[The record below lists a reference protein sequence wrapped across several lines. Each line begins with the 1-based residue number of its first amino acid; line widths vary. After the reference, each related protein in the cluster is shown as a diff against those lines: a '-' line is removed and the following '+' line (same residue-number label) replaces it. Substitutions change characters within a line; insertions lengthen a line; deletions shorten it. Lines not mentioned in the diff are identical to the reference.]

1 MPLLSID
8 QVLSRVQGT
17 AEPSHMWKSAMPL
30 TTPTPIQQH
39 ASFISSQASSLT
51 KQLRTPPRPSLSPI
65 TSATPSLTS
74 SPPSPPLT
82 NTDRPSLTQ
91 DAVVDDECRSLTPSL
106 RKERQ
111 RWKER
116 CPYSA
121 GLSKD
126 EDYDLHA
133 DADAENTCEDIHG
146 ARHSR
151 HGAVSLVDLPKYPII
166 SERQLAPAGAVGDG
180 SEHALSGSADVEDE
194 FAQFVED
201 VDTEAYFMRSSSPLS
216 SRRRKIRKTAAAFG
230 SDAVRISPVKKARKS
245 PNCEDEPVRR
255 SSRTRMRPLEYWKNE
270 RIVYNLVRDEER
282 GQAVPTIKSII
293 RASPEIN
300 EEVPESTKRK
310 SNPTPLETYSTP
322 TPVKTQR
329 AIESDVTSVINFIDV
344 SASEEIVTEVEEY
357 PSGERITRRV
367 AIPSTSLSYIAV
379 SNESSNFEF
388 VKTFEEEG
396 GFLATGVVRL
406 PTNAGSKGCRRTRAN
421 ALAFCVLEGT
431 VKVVLN
437 QEVAFKIQRSGHFL
451 VPRGNSYSLENVG
464 NEMAVLFYTQG
475 TDSFY
480 NVIQHQEET
489 VNKI

>member
-1 MPLLSID
+1 MPLVSID
-8 QVLSRVQGT
+8 QVLSRVQDT
-17 AEPSHMWKSAMPL
+17 AGQSQALKSAMPL

-39 ASFISSQASSLT
+39 ASFISSQESST
-51 KQLRTPPRPSLSPI
+51 KQLRTPPGLSLSPI

-82 NTDRPSLTQ
+82 NPDRPSLTQ
-91 DAVVDDECRSLTPSL
+91 DAVVYDE
-106 RKERQ
+106 
-111 RWKER
+111 WKER

-121 GLSKD
+121 SLSKD

-133 DADAENTCEDIHG
+133 DADTENTCGEIRG

-151 HGAVSLVDLPKYPII
+151 HGAGSLADLQKYPII
-166 SERQLAPAGAVGDG
+166 SDRQRMPGGAAGDRSECVLRG
-180 SEHALSGSADVEDE
+180 STYVEDV
-194 FAQFVED
+194 FAPFVED
-201 VDTEAYFMRSSSPLS
+201 VDTESLLS
-216 SRRRKIRKTAAAFG
+216 SRRRKIRKTAAAFE
-230 SDAVRISPVKKARKS
+230 SDAVRISPMKKARMS
-245 PNCEDEPVRR
+245 LNCEDEPVRR
-255 SSRTRMRPLEYWKNE
+255 SSRTRMKPLEYWKNE

-310 SNPTPLETYSTP
+310 SDPTSLETYSTP
-322 TPVKTQR
+322 KTVKTQR
-329 AIESDVTSVINFIDV
+329 AIDSDVTSEFDLIDV
-344 SASEEIVTEVEEY
+344 SAGEEIVKEVEEY

-406 PTNAGSKGCRRTRAN
+406 PTNTGSKGCRRTRAN

-437 QEVAFKIQRSGHFL
+437 QEVTFKIQRSGHFL
-451 VPRGNSYSLENVG
+451 VPRGNSYSLENDG
-464 NEMAVLFYTQG
+464 KEMAVLFYAQG

-480 NVIQHQEET
+480 NVIQHQEDT
-489 VNKI
+489 VEKI